1 MSIGVIS
8 FSFLAGILNIGE
20 VISLSLL
27 YSIYLYLPFTIPLT
41 ATDPNASDL
50 SRSLL
55 NYSA

>member
-8 FSFLAGILNIGE
+8 FSFLAGVLNIGV

-27 YSIYLYLPFTIPLT
+27 YFIYLYLPFTIPLT
-41 ATDPNASDL
+41 VTDPNASDL